1 MQFQEYAY
9 QHMDALSLQKQLS
22 ELAEQIQQAK
32 TIEQVQDC
40 IKKVDTIRRFVA
52 TQVSLVEIRHTA
64 DTKDAYYTKEQ
75 EYLDTVL
82 PELEKD
88 YEKINRALL
97 ESSFLEELKH
107 RLPETFFL
115 QKEMDLK
122 AFDPIIIED
131 MQEENRLMTKYQAL
145 IASAEIPFD
154 GEIYNLSSLE
164 VKTNSSDRIVRKRAL
179 QAYWNWFEQHEE
191 EVAQIFDQMIK
202 VRTRMAQ
209 KLGYDNFIALGY
221 ARMHR
226 YDYNQEDVAKY
237 RRQVLKDVVPLCSA
251 LYKRQQKRLGY
262 DTLHAWDEKV
272 EFLQGNPTP
281 KYDRAELVKRAQKM
295 YHELSK
301 ETGVFFDF
309 MVEHDLLDLDSKP
322 GKAAGG
328 YCTFMPDYKSPFIFA
343 NFNQTQHD
351 AEVLT
356 HEAGHAYQIYESRD
370 IYPSDCVWPTYESCE
385 IHSMSMEFFTH
396 PWMQSFFEE
405 DVNRYYYSHMAGS
418 LKFLP
423 YGVLVDHFQHEV
435 YTNPEMSHKERMDT
449 WRRLEKEYLPHKN
462 YEEVEILERGGWWM
476 RQAHIFMSPFY
487 YIDYTLAQVC
497 AMQFWARMENKDP
510 KAFEDYQHICKI
522 GGTLPFRKIVKE
534 AGLIVP
540 FEEGCLAQVTGSVS
554 QWLDEISEE
563 ELTA

>member
-32 TIEQVQDC
+32 TIKQVQDC

-52 TQVSLVEIRHTA
+52 TQVSLVEIRHTV

-309 MVEHDLLDLDSKP
+309 MVEHELLDLDSKP

-435 YTNPEMSHKERMDT
+435 YAHPEMSHQERMDT

>member
-52 TQVSLVEIRHTA
+52 TQVSLVEIRHTV

-191 EVAQIFDQMIK
+191 EVAHIFDQMIK

-435 YTNPEMSHKERMDT
+435 YAHPEMSHQERMDT

-540 FEEGCLAQVTGSVS
+540 FEEGCLEQVTGSVS
-554 QWLDEISEE
+554 QWLDEIREE

>member
-22 ELAEQIQQAK
+22 ELAEQIQQANN
-32 TIEQVQDC
+32 IEQVQDC

-52 TQVSLVEIRHTA
+52 TQVSLVEIRHTV

-309 MVEHDLLDLDSKP
+309 MVEHELLDLDSKP

-435 YTNPEMSHKERMDT
+435 YTHPEMSHKERMDT

>member
-52 TQVSLVEIRHTA
+52 TQVSLVEIRHTV

-164 VKTNSSDRIVRKRAL
+164 VKTNSSDRQVRKRAL

-226 YDYNQEDVAKY
+226 YDYDQEDVAKY

-435 YTNPEMSHKERMDT
+435 YTHPEMSHKERMDT

>member
-52 TQVSLVEIRHTA
+52 TQVSLVEIRHTV

-164 VKTNSSDRIVRKRAL
+164 VKTNSSDRQVRKRAL

-226 YDYNQEDVAKY
+226 YDYDQEDVAKY

-435 YTNPEMSHKERMDT
+435 YTHPEMSHKERMDT

-462 YEEVEILERGGWWM
+462 YEEVEILERGWWM

-540 FEEGCLAQVTGSVS
+540 FEEGCLEQVTGSVS

>member
-52 TQVSLVEIRHTA
+52 TQVSLVEIRHTV

-309 MVEHDLLDLDSKP
+309 MVEHELLDLDSKS

-435 YTNPEMSHKERMDT
+435 YAHPEMSHKERMDT

>member
-52 TQVSLVEIRHTA
+52 TQVSLVEIRHTV

-88 YEKINRALL
+88 YEKINRTLL

-309 MVEHDLLDLDSKP
+309 MVEHELLDLDSKP

-435 YTNPEMSHKERMDT
+435 YTHPEMSHKERMDT

>member
-1 MQFQEYAY
+1 MQFQKYAY

-22 ELAEQIQQAK
+22 ELAEQIQQANN
-32 TIEQVQDC
+32 IEQVQDC

-52 TQVSLVEIRHTA
+52 TQVSLVEIRHTV

-122 AFDPIIIED
+122 AFDSIIIED

-164 VKTNSSDRIVRKRAL
+164 VKTNSSDRIVRKHAL

-226 YDYNQEDVAKY
+226 YDYDQEDVAKY
-237 RRQVLKDVVPLCSA
+237 RRQVLKVVVPLCSA

-281 KYDRAELVKRAQKM
+281 KYDRAALVKRAQKM

-309 MVEHDLLDLDSKP
+309 MVEHELLDLDSKP

-435 YTNPEMSHKERMDT
+435 YAHPEMSHKERMDT

-540 FEEGCLAQVTGSVS
+540 FEEGCLEQVTGSVS

>member
-52 TQVSLVEIRHTA
+52 TQVSLVEIRHTV

-164 VKTNSSDRIVRKRAL
+164 VKTNSSDRQVRKRAL

-435 YTNPEMSHKERMDT
+435 YTHPEMSHKERMDT

-540 FEEGCLAQVTGSVS
+540 FEEGCLEQVTGSVS

>member
-52 TQVSLVEIRHTA
+52 TQVSLVEIRHTV

-164 VKTNSSDRIVRKRAL
+164 VKTNSSDRQVRKRAL

-226 YDYNQEDVAKY
+226 YDYDQEDVAKY

-309 MVEHDLLDLDSKP
+309 MVEHELLDLDSKP

-435 YTNPEMSHKERMDT
+435 YTHPEMSHKERMDT

>member
-52 TQVSLVEIRHTA
+52 TQVSLVEIRHTV

-97 ESSFLEELKH
+97 ESSFLEELKQ
-107 RLPETFFL
+107 RLPETFCL

-164 VKTNSSDRIVRKRAL
+164 VKTNSSDRQVRKRAL

-226 YDYNQEDVAKY
+226 YDYDQEDVAKY

-272 EFLQGNPTP
+272 EFLQGNPAP

>member
-40 IKKVDTIRRFVA
+40 IKKVDTIRRFVT
-52 TQVSLVEIRHTA
+52 TQVSLVEIRHTV

-97 ESSFLEELKH
+97 ESSFLEELKQ

-164 VKTNSSDRIVRKRAL
+164 VKTNSSDRQVRKRAL

-226 YDYNQEDVAKY
+226 YDYDQEDVAKY

-309 MVEHDLLDLDSKP
+309 MVEHELLDLDSKP

-435 YTNPEMSHKERMDT
+435 YAHPEMSHQERMDT

>member
-52 TQVSLVEIRHTA
+52 TQVSLVEIRHTV

-154 GEIYNLSSLE
+154 VEIYNLSSLE
-164 VKTNSSDRIVRKRAL
+164 VKTNSSDRQVRKRAL

-281 KYDRAELVKRAQKM
+281 KYDRVELVKRAQKM

-309 MVEHDLLDLDSKP
+309 MVEHELLDLDSKP

-435 YTNPEMSHKERMDT
+435 YAHPEMSHQERMDT

>member
-52 TQVSLVEIRHTA
+52 TQVSLVEIRHTV

-164 VKTNSSDRIVRKRAL
+164 VKTNSSDRQVRKRAL

-309 MVEHDLLDLDSKP
+309 MVEHELLDLDSKP

-435 YTNPEMSHKERMDT
+435 YTHPEMSHQERMDT

>member
-52 TQVSLVEIRHTA
+52 TQVSLVEIRHTV

-82 PELEKD
+82 PELEND
-88 YEKINRALL
+88 YEKINHALL

-281 KYDRAELVKRAQKM
+281 KYDRAALVKRAQKM

-309 MVEHDLLDLDSKP
+309 MVEHELLDLDSKP

-435 YTNPEMSHKERMDT
+435 YAHPEMSHQERMDT

>member
-52 TQVSLVEIRHTA
+52 TQVSLVEIRHTV

-281 KYDRAELVKRAQKM
+281 KYDRAALVKRAQKM

-309 MVEHDLLDLDSKP
+309 MVEHELLDLDSKP

>member
-52 TQVSLVEIRHTA
+52 TQVSLVEIRHTV

-122 AFDPIIIED
+122 AFDSIIIED

-164 VKTNSSDRIVRKRAL
+164 VKTNFSDRIVRKHAL

-226 YDYNQEDVAKY
+226 YDYDQEDVAKY

-281 KYDRAELVKRAQKM
+281 KYDRAALVKRAQKM

-309 MVEHDLLDLDSKP
+309 MVEHELLDLDSKP

-435 YTNPEMSHKERMDT
+435 YAHPEMSHKERMDT

>member
-22 ELAEQIQQAK
+22 ELAEQIQQANN
-32 TIEQVQDC
+32 IEQVQDC

-52 TQVSLVEIRHTA
+52 TQVSLVEIRHTV

-145 IASAEIPFD
+145 IAIAELPFD

-226 YDYNQEDVAKY
+226 YDYDQEDVAKY

-281 KYDRAELVKRAQKM
+281 KYDRAALVKRAQKM

-309 MVEHDLLDLDSKP
+309 MVEHELLDLDSKP

-435 YTNPEMSHKERMDT
+435 YAHPEMSHKERMDT
-449 WRRLEKEYLPHKN
+449 WHRLEKEYLPHKN

-540 FEEGCLAQVTGSVS
+540 FEGGCLEQVTGSVS

-563 ELTA
+563 ELTV

>member
-52 TQVSLVEIRHTA
+52 TQVSLVEIRHTV

-164 VKTNSSDRIVRKRAL
+164 VKTNSSDRQVRKRAL

-226 YDYNQEDVAKY
+226 YDYDQEDVAKY

-251 LYKRQQKRLGY
+251 LYKSQQKRLGY

>member
-52 TQVSLVEIRHTA
+52 TQVSLVEIRHTV

-97 ESSFLEELKH
+97 ESTFLDDLKQ

-164 VKTNSSDRIVRKRAL
+164 VKTNSSDRQVRKRAL

-209 KLGYDNFIALGY
+209 KLRYDNFIALGY

-226 YDYNQEDVAKY
+226 YDYDQEDVAKY
-237 RRQVLKDVVPLCSA
+237 RRQVLEDVVPLCSA

-405 DVNRYYYSHMAGS
+405 DTNRYYYSHMAGS

-435 YTNPEMSHKERMDT
+435 YTHPEMSHKERMDT